1 MLLKYFGFLLLERFS
16 GATKSTFLTFESR
29 NVFKNDFFISS
40 FDYNRFRNVRCKFSV
55 THIAIIS
62 EFIIEFHVYN
72 PPFCERHQWGHEKDA
87 FANFF
92 CYNVVEGNT
101 VNYRNRG
108 GEWWG
113 CIAATPHVYMF
124 RFSVKASMTGANP

>member
-1 MLLKYFGFLLLERFS
+1 MITSALWFVRLCKDARDLVAVLDQRFQ
-16 GATKSTFLTFESR
+16 TR
-29 NVFKNDFFISS
+29 NRKIRRTHKNDL
-40 FDYNRFRNVRCKFSV
+40 
-55 THIAIIS
+55 
-62 EFIIEFHVYN
+62 HVYN